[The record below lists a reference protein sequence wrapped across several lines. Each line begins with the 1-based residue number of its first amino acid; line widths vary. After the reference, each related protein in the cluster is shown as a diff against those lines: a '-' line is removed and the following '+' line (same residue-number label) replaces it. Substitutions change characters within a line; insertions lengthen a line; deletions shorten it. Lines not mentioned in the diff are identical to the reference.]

1 MKQPLILLALAG
13 LGLIGATMLL
23 HRRAQRANQSQ
34 DRLETG
40 YSIRLARSIRTVAI
54 GVDGGAALLPSSL
67 ISGAGWASHQAARA
81 AGVQS
86 AAAGVA
92 SNSVRN
98 SPAEGGRRSV
108 SFSRQRRRSC
118 SISRL
123 IGFDVRW
130 VGGIG
135 ALVSCFSCISK
146 MLSASKIYCPVSK

>member
-1 MKQPLILLALAG
+1 MAYHRAMTDLGSLGAVTAAGAMRRGEITAEGYATALLARCSA
-13 LGLIGATMLL
+13 
-23 HRRAQRANQSQ
+23 S
-34 DRLETG
+34 
-40 YSIRLARSIRTVAI
+40 
-54 GVDGGAALLPSSL
+54 AALNAF
-67 ISGAGWASHQAARA
+67 ISIQPDAVLEAARG